1 MSGPSRELSRREINR
16 EDLAATL
23 AARQELG
30 ADFEPALVESLAER
44 LQGVIDA
51 RVEAR
56 LAGRPP
62 QALSPKMRL
71 ALALTSLGIAF
82 PCTGVAADL
91 TGLPGV
97 IVVWTGIV
105 LVNVAVA
112 FGPRG
117 SR

>member
-1 MSGPSRELSRREINR
+1 MSGPRRELSPQQISR

-56 LAGRPP
+56 LAERPP
-62 QALSPKMRL
+62 QTFSPKMRL
-71 ALALTSLGIAF
+71 ALALTSLGMAF
-82 PCTGVAADL
+82 PCTGVAADF

-97 IVVWTGIV
+97 IVVWTG
-105 LVNVAVA
+105 
-112 FGPRG
+112 
-117 SR
+117 SCC